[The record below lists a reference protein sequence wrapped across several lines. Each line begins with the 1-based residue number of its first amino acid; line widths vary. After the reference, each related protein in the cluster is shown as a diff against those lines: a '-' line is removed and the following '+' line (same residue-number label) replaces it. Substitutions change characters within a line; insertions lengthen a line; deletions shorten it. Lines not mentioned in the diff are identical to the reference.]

1 MTHAPEVPGV
11 SAALATRIRSLRDA
25 RGWRQK
31 DLADRMTKLGFDWG
45 RTTVQKFETGGRA
58 SLSVAELLGLALVF
72 DLPPAL
78 LLADPRSEGD
88 VNVADGVS
96 LGPWELLMWLLG
108 AVGPRGTSEEFR
120 RGSWLVQAAWTVAET
135 LAELRRVD
143 RAINP
148 ERARELTDLRHR
160 EALGRLRQA
169 LLRIEGSGA
178 PRPELPEGVYKR
190 AAELDIDIP
199 LPDEEG

>member
-1 MTHAPEVPGV
+1 M
-11 SAALATRIRSLRDA
+11 
-25 RGWRQK
+25 
-31 DLADRMTKLGFDWG
+31 ADLGFDWG
-45 RTTVQKFETGGRA
+45 RTTVQKFETGARA
-58 SLSVAELLGLALVF
+58 SLSVAEMLGLALVF

-78 LLADPRSEGD
+78 LLADPRSDGK
-88 VNVADGVS
+88 VTVATGVTLDS
-96 LGPWELLMWLLG
+96 WELLTWLLG
-108 AVGPRGTSEEFR
+108 AVGPPGKGQGSDEFR
-120 RGSWLVQAAWTVAET
+120 KGSWFVQAAWTVAET

-178 PRPELPEGVYKR
+178 ALPDLPEDVYKR
-190 AAELDIDIP
+190 AAELDVDIP